1 MVENSANMS
10 STGNHPEYWMTVALE
25 QAKIAE
31 SKGDVPVGA
40 VIVKNNA
47 LIAKAFNSNI
57 VSCDPTAHA
66 EIECMRA
73 ASKKLNNYRLID
85 CEIYVTLEPCMMCL
99 GALLHARVK
108 KLYFGATDP
117 KTGSIGGL
125 IDLSKIYLV
134 NHQIDII
141 GNILSE
147 ECSRLLKD
155 FFKAKR

>member
-1 MVENSANMS
+1 MVEGLADMFP
-10 STGNHPEYWMTVALE
+10 TGNQPEHWMVLALE

-57 VSCDPTAHA
+57 ASCDPTAHA
-66 EIECMRA
+66 EIECMRT

-108 KLYFGATDP
+108 KLYFGAADP

-134 NHQIDII
+134 NHQIDIT

-155 FFKAKR
+155 FFKARR